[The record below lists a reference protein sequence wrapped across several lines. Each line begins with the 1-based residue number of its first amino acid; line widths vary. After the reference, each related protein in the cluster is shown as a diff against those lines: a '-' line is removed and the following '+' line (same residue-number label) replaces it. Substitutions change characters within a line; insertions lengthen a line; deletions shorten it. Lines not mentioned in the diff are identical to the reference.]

1 MRKQGASVAT
11 TMMIDPTSSRSCLH
25 SMALSST
32 KREQESFWLHKMSA
46 CQTLETTFEVEQD
59 KSLAEFLRSVGATG

>member
-1 MRKQGASVAT
+1 
-11 TMMIDPTSSRSCLH
+11 
-25 SMALSST
+25 MALSST

-59 KSLAEFLRSVGATG
+59 KSLVEFLRSVGATG